1 VIAVSGVL
9 IAVNLSAKLS
19 FGHKNPHAELPL
31 RRIVTS
37 LGQALRHVVRVSRQL
52 DNEHFRKQAVLRLKR
67 QHDELQLLAQGKL
80 VFDSTETWRAV
91 YEEVLSACTLKRY
104 LSVALVR
111 TEDYWCGTPG
121 ERSIRFNALSVD
133 YGFYVHRILIVD
145 DFLWPPKATIPSK
158 QLYNW
163 MLSQFSKGIQI
174 ELVRM
179 SELTSESDLLVD
191 FGIYGDTAVGYQ
203 VTDDLGQTVRYEM
216 LFGAPQVQVAE
227 DRWKRLSLYAHPL
240 ESI

>member
-1 VIAVSGVL
+1 MKPSSKSPPTPPVAPDEPLSKAVSDIEVL
-9 IAVNLSAKLS
+9 LQKL
-19 FGHKNPHAELPL
+19 L
-31 RRIVTS
+31 RC
-37 LGQALRHVVRVSRQL
+37 SRQL
-52 DNEHFRKQAVLRLKR
+52 NHESFRKQVLIRLE
-67 QHDELQLLAQGKL
+67 QQFAELQLLAQGKL
-80 VFDSTETWRAV
+80 LFESTETWRAV

-111 TEDYWCGTPG
+111 TEDYWRGTPG
-121 ERSIRFNALSVD
+121 ERSICFNTLLVD

-145 DFLWPPKATIPSK
+145 DFLWPPGATLPSK

-163 MLSQFSKGIQI
+163 MLGQFSKGIQI
-174 ELVRM
+174 GLVRI
-179 SELTSESDLLVD
+179 SELTSENDLLFD

-216 LFGAPQVQVAE
+216 NFGTPQVQIAE